1 MPSRNKK
8 RANLKITLALH
19 SFKLL
24 RTFNYK
30 IIKEVIQLKYY
41 SNYILVPMWNGS
53 TAVLPLGVYKY
64 LVKNHFDSFDL
75 CL

>member
-1 MPSRNKK
+1 
-8 RANLKITLALH
+8 
-19 SFKLL
+19 
-24 RTFNYK
+24 
-30 IIKEVIQLKYY
+30 LKYY
-41 SNYILVPMWNGS
+41 SNYILVPMWNAS